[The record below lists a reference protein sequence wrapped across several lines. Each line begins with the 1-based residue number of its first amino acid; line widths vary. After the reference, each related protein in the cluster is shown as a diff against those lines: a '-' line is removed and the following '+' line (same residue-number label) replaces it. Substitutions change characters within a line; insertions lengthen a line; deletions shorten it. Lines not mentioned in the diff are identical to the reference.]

1 MALLFINEIDK
12 DVRLGVWEM
21 EENLNYEQFASLTL
35 YDRLMSLS
43 DGRRKETASVY
54 SLLFAMTGNR
64 NLVIGHEPSG
74 KPYVEGY
81 KIGISHTKGFVSVIL
96 STSCDVA
103 VDIEY
108 INTRVLRIADRFLR
122 EDEKPNALQFSKEK
136 KEKGDKDVVPDVIPT
151 LLFWCAKET
160 MYKYYS
166 DEHLALQDIK
176 IEQITSNG
184 IDNGNIICQNT
195 LSGETKTLEYKV
207 NDSTVLTYLV

>member
-12 DVRLGVWEM
+12 GVRLGVWEM
-21 EENLNYEQFASLTL
+21 EENLNYENFASLSF

-136 KEKGDKDVVPDVIPT
+136 KEEGDKDVVPDVIPT

-160 MYKYYS
+160 IYKLYS
-166 DEHLALQDIK
+166 DERLTFQNIK
-176 IEQITSNG
+176 IMDAEQGGALCGNNLITGESVR
-184 IDNGNIICQNT
+184 IDYTFN
-195 LSGETKTLEYKV
+195 EDY
-207 NDSTVLTYLV
+207 VLTYARK

>member
-1 MALLFINEIDK
+1 MAFLFINEIDK

-21 EENLNYEQFASLTL
+21 EENLNYEKFASLPF

-81 KIGISHTKGFVSVIL
+81 KIGISHTKGFVSLIL

-160 MYKYYS
+160 IYKLYS
-166 DEHLALQDIK
+166 DERLTFQNIK
-176 IEQITSNG
+176 IMDAEQGGALCGNNLITGESVR
-184 IDNGNIICQNT
+184 IDYTFN
-195 LSGETKTLEYKV
+195 
-207 NDSTVLTYLV
+207 NDYVLTYARE

>member
-21 EENLNYEQFASLTL
+21 EENLNYEKFASLPF
-35 YDRLMSLS
+35 YDRLMCLS
-43 DGRRKETASVY
+43 ENRRKETASVY

-96 STSCDVA
+96 STSYDVA

-122 EDEKPNALQFSKEK
+122 EDEKPNAFQFSKEK
-136 KEKGDKDVVPDVIPT
+136 KENGDKDIIPDVIPT

-160 MYKYYS
+160 IYKLYS
-166 DEHLALQDIK
+166 DERLTFQNIK
-176 IEQITSNG
+176 IMDAEQGGALCGNNLITGESVR
-184 IDNGNIICQNT
+184 IDYTFN
-195 LSGETKTLEYKV
+195 
-207 NDSTVLTYLV
+207 NDYVLTYARK

>member
-12 DVRLGVWEM
+12 DVRLGVWKM
-21 EENLNYEQFASLTL
+21 EENLNYEQFASFPF

-43 DGRRKETASVY
+43 ENRRKETASVY
-54 SLLFAMTGNR
+54 SLLFAMTGNG

-96 STSCDVA
+96 STAYDVA

-122 EDEKPNALQFSKEK
+122 EDEKPNALQLAKEK
-136 KEKGDKDVVPDVIPT
+136 EEKRDKDVVPDIIPT

-160 MYKYYS
+160 IYKLYS
-166 DEHLALQDIK
+166 DERLTFQNVKIMDAEQGGALCGNNLK
-176 IEQITSNG
+176 TGESVR
-184 IDNGNIICQNT
+184 IDYTFN
-195 LSGETKTLEYKV
+195 EDY
-207 NDSTVLTYLV
+207 VLTYARK

>member
-21 EENLNYEQFASLTL
+21 EENLNYEKFASLPF

-43 DGRRKETASVY
+43 ENRRKETASVY
-54 SLLFAMTGNR
+54 SLLFAMTGNK

-96 STSCDVA
+96 SMSCDVA

-122 EDEKPNALQFSKEK
+122 EDEKPNAFQFSKEK
-136 KEKGDKDVVPDVIPT
+136 KEKGDKDVVHDVIPT

-160 MYKYYS
+160 MYKLYS
-166 DEHLALQDIK
+166 DERLTFQNIK
-176 IEQITSNG
+176 IMDAEQGGALCGNNLITGESVR
-184 IDNGNIICQNT
+184 IDYTFN
-195 LSGETKTLEYKV
+195 
-207 NDSTVLTYLV
+207 NDYVLTYARK

>member
-21 EENLNYEQFASLTL
+21 EENLNYEKFASLPF

-43 DGRRKETASVY
+43 ENRRKETGSVY

-122 EDEKPNALQFSKEK
+122 EDEKPNALQFAKEK
-136 KEKGDKDVVPDVIPT
+136 DEKGHQDIVPNVIPT

-160 MYKYYS
+160 IYKLYS
-166 DEHLALQDIK
+166 DERLTFQNIK
-176 IEQITSNG
+176 IMDTEQGGALCGNNLITGESVS
-184 IDNGNIICQNT
+184 IDYTFN
-195 LSGETKTLEYKV
+195 
-207 NDSTVLTYLV
+207 NDYVLTYARK

>member
-21 EENLNYEQFASLTL
+21 DEDLNYEQFASLPF

-122 EDEKPNALQFSKEK
+122 EDEKPNALQFSKGK
-136 KEKGDKDVVPDVIPT
+136 NEKGDKDVVPDVIST

-160 MYKYYS
+160 IYKLYS
-166 DEHLALQDIK
+166 DERLTFQNIK
-176 IEQITSNG
+176 IMDVEQGGALCGNNLITGESVR
-184 IDNGNIICQNT
+184 IDYTFN
-195 LSGETKTLEYKV
+195 KDY
-207 NDSTVLTYLV
+207 VLTYARK

>member
-21 EENLNYEQFASLTL
+21 DEELNYEQFASLPF
-35 YDRLMSLS
+35 YNGLMSLS
-43 DGRRKETASVY
+43 ENRRKETAFVY
-54 SLLFAMTGNR
+54 SLLFVMTGNE
-64 NLVIGHEPSG
+64 NLVIGHETSG

-122 EDEKPNALQFSKEK
+122 EDEKP
-136 KEKGDKDVVPDVIPT
+136 DIIPDVIPT

-160 MYKYYS
+160 IYKLYS
-166 DEHLALQDIK
+166 DERLTFQNIK
-176 IEQITSNG
+176 IMDAEQGGALCGNNLITGESVR
-184 IDNGNIICQNT
+184 IDYTYN
-195 LSGETKTLEYKV
+195 
-207 NDSTVLTYLV
+207 NDYVLTYARK

>member
-21 EENLNYEQFASLTL
+21 EENLNYEQFASLSF

-43 DGRRKETASVY
+43 ENRRKETASVY

-122 EDEKPNALQFSKEK
+122 EDEKPNALRFAKEK
-136 KEKGDKDVVPDVIPT
+136 DEKGHQDIVPDVIPT

-160 MYKYYS
+160 IYKLYS
-166 DEHLALQDIK
+166 DERLTFQNIK
-176 IEQITSNG
+176 ISDTEQGGALCGNNLITGESVR
-184 IDNGNIICQNT
+184 IDYTFN
-195 LSGETKTLEYKV
+195 
-207 NDSTVLTYLV
+207 NDYVLTYARK

>member
-12 DVRLGVWEM
+12 DVRLGVWKM
-21 EENLNYEQFASLTL
+21 EENLNYEQFASLPF

-43 DGRRKETASVY
+43 ENRRKETASVY
-54 SLLFAMTGNR
+54 SLLFVMTGNR

-122 EDEKPNALQFSKEK
+122 EDEKP
-136 KEKGDKDVVPDVIPT
+136 DIIPDVIPT

-160 MYKYYS
+160 IYKLYS
-166 DEHLALQDIK
+166 DERLTFQNIK
-176 IEQITSNG
+176 IMDAEQGGALCGNNLITGESVR
-184 IDNGNIICQNT
+184 IDYTYN
-195 LSGETKTLEYKV
+195 
-207 NDSTVLTYLV
+207 NDYVLTYARK

>member
-21 EENLNYEQFASLTL
+21 EENLNYEQFASLPF
-35 YDRLMSLS
+35 YDRLMGLS
-43 DGRRKETASVY
+43 ENRRKETGSVY

-122 EDEKPNALQFSKEK
+122 EDEKPNALQFSKGK

-160 MYKYYS
+160 IYKLYS
-166 DEHLALQDIK
+166 DERLTFQNIK
-176 IEQITSNG
+176 IMDAEQGGALCGNNLITGESVR
-184 IDNGNIICQNT
+184 IDYTFN
-195 LSGETKTLEYKV
+195 EDY
-207 NDSTVLTYLV
+207 VLTYARK

>member
-21 EENLNYEQFASLTL
+21 DEDLNYEQFASLPF

-43 DGRRKETASVY
+43 ENRRKETASVY
-54 SLLFAMTGNR
+54 SLLFVMTGNK
-64 NLVIGHEPSG
+64 NLVIGHETSG
-74 KPYVEGY
+74 KPYVDGY

-122 EDEKPNALQFSKEK
+122 EDEKPNII
-136 KEKGDKDVVPDVIPT
+136 PDVIPT

-160 MYKYYS
+160 IYKLYS
-166 DEHLALQDIK
+166 DERLTFQNIK
-176 IEQITSNG
+176 IMDAEQGGALCGNNLITGESVR
-184 IDNGNIICQNT
+184 IDYTFN
-195 LSGETKTLEYKV
+195 
-207 NDSTVLTYLV
+207 NDYVLTYAKK

>member
-21 EENLNYEQFASLTL
+21 EENLNYEQFASLSF

-43 DGRRKETASVY
+43 ENRRKETASVY

-103 VDIEY
+103 MDIEY

-122 EDEKPNALQFSKEK
+122 EDEKPNALRFAKEK
-136 KEKGDKDVVPDVIPT
+136 DEKGHQDIVPNVIPT

-160 MYKYYS
+160 IYKLYS
-166 DEHLALQDIK
+166 DERLTFQNIK
-176 IEQITSNG
+176 ISDTEQGGALCGNNLITGESVR
-184 IDNGNIICQNT
+184 IDYTFN
-195 LSGETKTLEYKV
+195 
-207 NDSTVLTYLV
+207 NDYVLTYARK

>member
-12 DVRLGVWEM
+12 DVRLGVWKM
-21 EENLNYEQFASLTL
+21 EEDLNYEQFASLPF

-43 DGRRKETASVY
+43 ESRRKETASVY
-54 SLLFAMTGNR
+54 SLLFVMTGNK
-64 NLVIGHEPSG
+64 NLVIGHETSG

-122 EDEKPNALQFSKEK
+122 EDEKP
-136 KEKGDKDVVPDVIPT
+136 DIIPDVIPT

-160 MYKYYS
+160 IYKLYS
-166 DEHLALQDIK
+166 DERLTFQNIK
-176 IEQITSNG
+176 IMDAEQGGALCGNNLITGESVR
-184 IDNGNIICQNT
+184 IDYTFN
-195 LSGETKTLEYKV
+195 
-207 NDSTVLTYLV
+207 NDYVLTYAKK

>member
-12 DVRLGVWEM
+12 DVRLGVWKM
-21 EENLNYEQFASLTL
+21 EEDLNYEQFAFLPF

-43 DGRRKETASVY
+43 ESRRKETASVY
-54 SLLFAMTGNR
+54 SLLFVMTGNK
-64 NLVIGHEPSG
+64 NLVIGHETSG

-122 EDEKPNALQFSKEK
+122 EDEKP
-136 KEKGDKDVVPDVIPT
+136 DIIPDVIPT

-160 MYKYYS
+160 IYKLYS
-166 DEHLALQDIK
+166 DERLTFQNIK
-176 IEQITSNG
+176 IMDAEQGGALCGNNLITGESVR
-184 IDNGNIICQNT
+184 IDYTFN
-195 LSGETKTLEYKV
+195 
-207 NDSTVLTYLV
+207 NDYVLTYARK

>member
-1 MALLFINEIDK
+1 MAFLFINEIDK

-21 EENLNYEQFASLTL
+21 EENLNYEKFASLPF

-122 EDEKPNALQFSKEK
+122 EDEKPNALFSKEK

-160 MYKYYS
+160 IYKLYS
-166 DEHLALQDIK
+166 DERLTFQNIK
-176 IEQITSNG
+176 IMDAEQGGALCGNNLITGESVR
-184 IDNGNIICQNT
+184 IDYTFN
-195 LSGETKTLEYKV
+195 
-207 NDSTVLTYLV
+207 NDYVLTYARE

>member
-12 DVRLGVWEM
+12 DVRLGVWKM
-21 EENLNYEQFASLTL
+21 EENLNYEQFASLPF

-43 DGRRKETASVY
+43 ESRRKETASVY

-81 KIGISHTKGFVSVIL
+81 KIGISHTKGFVSVVL

-122 EDEKPNALQFSKEK
+122 EDEKP
-136 KEKGDKDVVPDVIPT
+136 DIIPDVIPT

-160 MYKYYS
+160 IYKLYS
-166 DEHLALQDIK
+166 DERLTFQNVKIMDAEQGGALCGNNL
-176 IEQITSNG
+176 ITGESVR
-184 IDNGNIICQNT
+184 IDYTFN
-195 LSGETKTLEYKV
+195 KDY
-207 NDSTVLTYLV
+207 VLTYARK

>member
-21 EENLNYEQFASLTL
+21 EENLNYEKFASLPF

-43 DGRRKETASVY
+43 ENRRKETASVY

-96 STSCDVA
+96 STSYDVA

-122 EDEKPNALQFSKEK
+122 EDEKPNAFQFSKEK
-136 KEKGDKDVVPDVIPT
+136 KENGDKDIIPDVIPT

-160 MYKYYS
+160 IYKLYS
-166 DEHLALQDIK
+166 DERLTFQNIK
-176 IEQITSNG
+176 IMDAEQGGALCGNNLITGESVR
-184 IDNGNIICQNT
+184 IDYTFN
-195 LSGETKTLEYKV
+195 EDY
-207 NDSTVLTYLV
+207 VLTYARK

>member
-12 DVRLGVWEM
+12 DVRLGVWKM
-21 EENLNYEQFASLTL
+21 EENLNYEQFASLPF

-54 SLLFAMTGNR
+54 SLLFVMTGNK

-96 STSCDVA
+96 STSYDVA

-122 EDEKPNALQFSKEK
+122 EDEKSNALQFSNGK
-136 KEKGDKDVVPDVIPT
+136 KEKGDKDVVPDVVPT

-160 MYKYYS
+160 IYKLYS
-166 DEHLALQDIK
+166 DERLTFQNVKIMDAEQGGALCGNNL
-176 IEQITSNG
+176 ITGESVR
-184 IDNGNIICQNT
+184 IDYTFN
-195 LSGETKTLEYKV
+195 KDY
-207 NDSTVLTYLV
+207 VLTYARK

>member
-1 MALLFINEIDK
+1 
-12 DVRLGVWEM
+12 
-21 EENLNYEQFASLTL
+21 
-35 YDRLMSLS
+35 
-43 DGRRKETASVY
+43 
-54 SLLFAMTGNR
+54 MTGNR

-160 MYKYYS
+160 IYKLYS
-166 DEHLALQDIK
+166 DERLTFQNIK
-176 IEQITSNG
+176 IMDAEQGGALCGNNLITGESVR
-184 IDNGNIICQNT
+184 IDYTFN
-195 LSGETKTLEYKV
+195 
-207 NDSTVLTYLV
+207 NDYVLTYARE

>member
-21 EENLNYEQFASLTL
+21 GENLNYEQFASLPF

-43 DGRRKETASVY
+43 ENRRKETASVH

-160 MYKYYS
+160 IFKLYS
-166 DEHLALQDIK
+166 DERLTFQNIK
-176 IEQITSNG
+176 IMDAEQGGALCGNNLITGESVR
-184 IDNGNIICQNT
+184 IDYTFN
-195 LSGETKTLEYKV
+195 
-207 NDSTVLTYLV
+207 NDYVLTYARE

>member
-1 MALLFINEIDK
+1 MALLFINEINK

-21 EENLNYEQFASLTL
+21 EENLNYEQFASLPF

-43 DGRRKETASVY
+43 ESRRKETASVY
-54 SLLFAMTGNR
+54 SLLFVLTGNK
-64 NLVIGHEPSG
+64 NLVIGHESSG

-122 EDEKPNALQFSKEK
+122 EDEKP
-136 KEKGDKDVVPDVIPT
+136 DIIPDVIPT

-160 MYKYYS
+160 IFKLYS
-166 DEHLALQDIK
+166 DERLTFQNIK
-176 IEQITSNG
+176 IMDAEQGGALCGNNLITGESVR
-184 IDNGNIICQNT
+184 IDYTFN
-195 LSGETKTLEYKV
+195 
-207 NDSTVLTYLV
+207 NDYVLTYAKK

>member
-21 EENLNYEQFASLTL
+21 EENLNYEQFASLPF
-35 YDRLMSLS
+35 YDLLMSLS
-43 DGRRKETASVY
+43 ENRRKETASVY

-96 STSCDVA
+96 SMSCDVS

-108 INTRVLRIADRFLR
+108 INARVLRIADRFLR
-122 EDEKPNALQFSKEK
+122 EDEKPATLLFSMK
-136 KEKGDKDVVPDVIPT
+136 KDKSGDKDIIPDVVPDVIPT
-151 LLFWCAKET
+151 LLF
-160 MYKYYS
+160 
-166 DEHLALQDIK
+166 Q
-176 IEQITSNG
+176 
-184 IDNGNIICQNT
+184 GNN
-195 LSGETKTLEYKV
+195 L
-207 NDSTVLTYLV
+207 

>member
-21 EENLNYEQFASLTL
+21 EENLNYEKFASLPF

-43 DGRRKETASVY
+43 ENRRKETASVY

-96 STSCDVA
+96 STSYDVA

-122 EDEKPNALQFSKEK
+122 EDEKPNAFQFSKEK
-136 KEKGDKDVVPDVIPT
+136 KENGDKDIIPDVIPT

-160 MYKYYS
+160 IYKLYS
-166 DEHLALQDIK
+166 DERLTFQNIK
-176 IEQITSNG
+176 IMDAEQGGALCGNNLITGESVR
-184 IDNGNIICQNT
+184 IDYTFN
-195 LSGETKTLEYKV
+195 
-207 NDSTVLTYLV
+207 NDYVLTYAR

>member
-21 EENLNYEQFASLTL
+21 EEYLNYVKFASLPF

-122 EDEKPNALQFSKEK
+122 EDEKPNAFQFSKEK
-136 KEKGDKDVVPDVIPT
+136 KENGDKDVVPDVIPT

-160 MYKYYS
+160 IFKLYS
-166 DEHLALQDIK
+166 DERLTFQNIK
-176 IEQITSNG
+176 IMDAEQGGALCGNNLITGESVR
-184 IDNGNIICQNT
+184 IDYTFN
-195 LSGETKTLEYKV
+195 
-207 NDSTVLTYLV
+207 NDYVLTYARK

>member
-12 DVRLGVWEM
+12 DVRLGVWKM
-21 EENLNYEQFASLTL
+21 EENLNYEQFASLPF

-43 DGRRKETASVY
+43 ESRRKETASVY
-54 SLLFAMTGNR
+54 SLLFVMTGNK
-64 NLVIGHEPSG
+64 NLVIGHETSG

-122 EDEKPNALQFSKEK
+122 EDEKP
-136 KEKGDKDVVPDVIPT
+136 DIIPDVIPT

-160 MYKYYS
+160 IYKLYS
-166 DEHLALQDIK
+166 DERLTFQNIK
-176 IEQITSNG
+176 IMDAEQGGALCGNNLITGESVR
-184 IDNGNIICQNT
+184 IDYTFN
-195 LSGETKTLEYKV
+195 
-207 NDSTVLTYLV
+207 NDYVLTYAKK

>member
-12 DVRLGVWEM
+12 DVRLGVWKM
-21 EENLNYEQFASLTL
+21 EENLNYEQFASLPF

-122 EDEKPNALQFSKEK
+122 EDEKPNALQFAKEK
-136 KEKGDKDVVPDVIPT
+136 DEKGRHIPDVIPT

-160 MYKYYS
+160 IYKLYS
-166 DEHLALQDIK
+166 DERLTFQNIK
-176 IEQITSNG
+176 IMDAEQGGALCGNNLITGESVR
-184 IDNGNIICQNT
+184 IDYTFN
-195 LSGETKTLEYKV
+195 
-207 NDSTVLTYLV
+207 NDYVLTYARK

>member
-21 EENLNYEQFASLTL
+21 EENLNYEQFASLPF
-35 YDRLMSLS
+35 YDRLISLS
-43 DGRRKETASVY
+43 ENRRKETASVY

-136 KEKGDKDVVPDVIPT
+136 KKKGDKDVVHDVIPT

-160 MYKYYS
+160 IYKLYS
-166 DEHLALQDIK
+166 DERLTFQNIK
-176 IEQITSNG
+176 IMDAEQGGALCGNNLITGESVR
-184 IDNGNIICQNT
+184 IDYTFN
-195 LSGETKTLEYKV
+195 
-207 NDSTVLTYLV
+207 NDYVLTYARE

>member
-12 DVRLGVWEM
+12 DVRLGVWKM
-21 EENLNYEQFASLTL
+21 EENLNYEQFASLPF

-43 DGRRKETASVY
+43 ESRRKETASVY
-54 SLLFAMTGNR
+54 SLLFVMTGNK
-64 NLVIGHEPSG
+64 NLVIGHESSG

-81 KIGISHTKGFVSVIL
+81 KIGISHTKGYVSVVL

-122 EDEKPNALQFSKEK
+122 EDEKP
-136 KEKGDKDVVPDVIPT
+136 DIIPDVIPT

-160 MYKYYS
+160 IYKLYS
-166 DEHLALQDIK
+166 DERLTFQNIK
-176 IEQITSNG
+176 IMGVEQGGALCGNNLITGESVRIDYTFNG
-184 IDNGNIICQNT
+184 D
-195 LSGETKTLEYKV
+195 Y
-207 NDSTVLTYLV
+207 VLTYARK

>member
-21 EENLNYEQFASLTL
+21 EEDLNYEQFASLPF
-35 YDRLMSLS
+35 YNGLMSLS
-43 DGRRKETASVY
+43 ESRRKETASVY
-54 SLLFAMTGNR
+54 SLLFVMTGNK
-64 NLVIGHEPSG
+64 NLVIGHETSG

-122 EDEKPNALQFSKEK
+122 EDEKP
-136 KEKGDKDVVPDVIPT
+136 DIIPDVIPT

-160 MYKYYS
+160 IYKLYS
-166 DEHLALQDIK
+166 DERLTFQNIK
-176 IEQITSNG
+176 IMDAEQGGALCGNNLITGESVR
-184 IDNGNIICQNT
+184 IDYTFN
-195 LSGETKTLEYKV
+195 
-207 NDSTVLTYLV
+207 NDYVLTYAKK

>member
-21 EENLNYEQFASLTL
+21 EENLNYEQFASLPF
-35 YDRLMSLS
+35 YDRLMGLS
-43 DGRRKETASVY
+43 ENRRKETASVY

-96 STSCDVA
+96 SMSCDVA

-122 EDEKPNALQFSKEK
+122 EDEKPNALQFSKGK
-136 KEKGDKDVVPDVIPT
+136 KEKGNKDVVPDVIPT

-160 MYKYYS
+160 IYKLYS
-166 DEHLALQDIK
+166 DERLTFQNIK
-176 IEQITSNG
+176 IMDAEQGGALCGNNLITGESVR
-184 IDNGNIICQNT
+184 IDYTFN
-195 LSGETKTLEYKV
+195 
-207 NDSTVLTYLV
+207 NDYVLTYARE

>member
-12 DVRLGVWEM
+12 DVRLGVWKM
-21 EENLNYEQFASLTL
+21 EENLNYEQFAYLPF
-35 YDRLMSLS
+35 YDRLMGLS
-43 DGRRKETASVY
+43 ENRRKETASVY

-64 NLVIGHEPSG
+64 NLGIGHEPSG

-81 KIGISHTKGFVSVIL
+81 KIGISHTNGFVSVIL

-122 EDEKPNALQFSKEK
+122 EDEKPNALQFAKEK
-136 KEKGDKDVVPDVIPT
+136 DEKGHQDIVPDVIPT

-160 MYKYYS
+160 IYKLYS
-166 DEHLALQDIK
+166 DERLTFQNIK
-176 IEQITSNG
+176 IMDAEQGGALCGNNLITGESVR
-184 IDNGNIICQNT
+184 IDYTFN
-195 LSGETKTLEYKV
+195 
-207 NDSTVLTYLV
+207 NDYVLTYARK

>member
-12 DVRLGVWEM
+12 DVRLGVWKM
-21 EENLNYEQFASLTL
+21 EENLNYEQFASLPF

-43 DGRRKETASVY
+43 ENRRKETASVY
-54 SLLFAMTGNR
+54 SLLFVMTGNK
-64 NLVIGHEPSG
+64 NLVIGHESSG
-74 KPYVEGY
+74 KPYVDGY

-122 EDEKPNALQFSKEK
+122 EDEKP
-136 KEKGDKDVVPDVIPT
+136 DIIPDVIPT

-160 MYKYYS
+160 IYKLYS
-166 DEHLALQDIK
+166 DERLTFQNIK
-176 IEQITSNG
+176 IMDAEQGGALCGNNLITGESVRIDYTFNG
-184 IDNGNIICQNT
+184 D
-195 LSGETKTLEYKV
+195 Y
-207 NDSTVLTYLV
+207 VLTYARK

>member
-1 MALLFINEIDK
+1 MALLFINEINK

-21 EENLNYEQFASLTL
+21 EENLNYEQFASLPF

-43 DGRRKETASVY
+43 ENRRKETASVY

-160 MYKYYS
+160 IFKLYS
-166 DEHLALQDIK
+166 DERLTFQNIK
-176 IEQITSNG
+176 IMDAEQGGALCGNNLITGESVR
-184 IDNGNIICQNT
+184 IDYTFN
-195 LSGETKTLEYKV
+195 
-207 NDSTVLTYLV
+207 NDYVLTYARK

>member
-21 EENLNYEQFASLTL
+21 EENLNYEQFASLPF
-35 YDRLMSLS
+35 YDRLMGLS

-54 SLLFAMTGNR
+54 SLLFAMTGNK

-96 STSCDVA
+96 SMSCDVA

-122 EDEKPNALQFSKEK
+122 EDEKPNAFQFSKEK
-136 KEKGDKDVVPDVIPT
+136 KEKGDKDVVHDVIPT

-160 MYKYYS
+160 MYKLYS
-166 DEHLALQDIK
+166 DERLTFQNIK
-176 IEQITSNG
+176 IMDAEQGGALCGNNLITGESVR
-184 IDNGNIICQNT
+184 IDYTFN
-195 LSGETKTLEYKV
+195 
-207 NDSTVLTYLV
+207 NDYVLTYAR

>member
-12 DVRLGVWEM
+12 DVRLGVWAM
-21 EENLNYEQFASLTL
+21 EENLNYEKFASLPF

-43 DGRRKETASVY
+43 ENRRKETASVY
-54 SLLFAMTGNR
+54 SLLFAMTGNK

-81 KIGISHTKGFVSVIL
+81 NIGISHTKGFVSVIL

-122 EDEKPNALQFSKEK
+122 EDEKPNAFQFSKEK
-136 KEKGDKDVVPDVIPT
+136 KEKGDKDVVHDVIPT

-160 MYKYYS
+160 MYKLYS
-166 DEHLALQDIK
+166 DERLTFQNIK
-176 IEQITSNG
+176 IMDAEQGGALCGNNLITGESVR
-184 IDNGNIICQNT
+184 IDYTFN
-195 LSGETKTLEYKV
+195 EDY
-207 NDSTVLTYLV
+207 VLTYARE